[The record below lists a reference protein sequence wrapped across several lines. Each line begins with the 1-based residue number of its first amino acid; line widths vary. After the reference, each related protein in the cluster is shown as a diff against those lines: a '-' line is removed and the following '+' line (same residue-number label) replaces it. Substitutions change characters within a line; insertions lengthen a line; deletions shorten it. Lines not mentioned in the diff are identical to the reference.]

1 MGKSNIHTQY
11 LTHNNM
17 AYFLYILKKWN
28 NLIMKELL
36 FLYVLF
42 DYILVI
48 FKNEWNYKH
57 NSALYIP

>member
-1 MGKSNIHTQY
+1 
-11 LTHNNM
+11 
-17 AYFLYILKKWN
+17 
-28 NLIMKELL
+28 MKELL